1 MVAGAH
7 RAVLLDTLER
17 ARASGAFDRAIVAT
31 NWPELVPELA
41 GLAEVDL
48 DPPPGPDGLA
58 FHFGRRL
65 AEVVHRHRLGAVLY
79 LGAGA
84 GPLLSAD
91 QLAALA
97 AEVGSGQRVA
107 VSNNLY
113 STDFAGFSPAG
124 IICGDDLPD
133 RDNGLAQWW
142 GRQGLEVRTLPRTAA
157 TQFDVDTPTDLLIL
171 QAHPG
176 AGRHARA
183 YVQGLD
189 LKAAAQRLSR
199 AMAVLRDIDAE
210 VVVAGRVGSHSWQA
224 LEAGTACRVR
234 LFAEERG
241 MVADGRED
249 RGEARSLLGM
259 YLDEVGLERFFRDL
273 AMLGQAAFVDSRVIF
288 AHLGLKPSRAD
299 RFLSDLGSVSD
310 ISDPW
315 IREFTQAAVTAPIPV
330 VLGGHSLV
338 SGGMLA
344 LIEAARAQPP
354 VSAAHAQ

>member
-7 RAVLLDTLER
+7 RAVLLDTLEH
-17 ARASGAFDRAIVAT
+17 ARSAGAFDRVMVAT

-48 DPPPGPDGLA
+48 DPPRASDGPA

-65 AEVVHRHRLGAVLY
+65 AEVVRRHRLSALVY
-79 LGAGA
+79 MGAGG

-97 AEVGSGQRVA
+97 EEVGAGQQVA
-107 VSNNLY
+107 LSNNLY
-113 STDFAGFSPAG
+113 STDFAGFSPANVLT
-124 IICGDDLPD
+124 GDDLPD
-133 RDNGLAQWW
+133 RDNGLAQWAVRH
-142 GRQGLEVRTLPRTAA
+142 GFEVRTLPRTAA

-176 AGRHARA
+176 AGHHARA
-183 YVQGLD
+183 YAEGVALE
-189 LKAAAQRLSR
+189 AASQRLRR
-199 AMAVLRDIDAE
+199 AMALLGDIDGE
-210 VVVAGRVGSHSWQA
+210 VIVAGRAGSHTWQA

-249 RGEARSLLGM
+249 RGEARSLLGL
-259 YLDEVGLERFFRDL
+259 YLEQVGLGRFFHGL
-273 AMLGQAAFVDSRVIF
+273 ATLGQAAFVDSRVLF
-288 AHLGLKPSRAD
+288 AHLKLRPSRAD
-299 RFLSDLGSVSD
+299 RYLSDLGKASD

-315 IREFTQAAVTAPIPV
+315 VREFTQAAVEAPIPV

-338 SGGMLA
+338 SGGLLA
-344 LIEAARAQPP
+344 LIEAARAQT
-354 VSAAHAQ
+354 Q